1 MEGSCPRGPNIFLRW
16 VKIHLPRGFN
26 TFLAEVVRLHLP
38 LFFIQPYCSKN
49 LLVRLSE
56 TFFTSSDTYHCFMC
70 ERMLEVFFWYL
81 GGMWVYTW
89 YLILCIWY
97 LAYIFG
103 MCIWY
108 LSVYIFLFG
117 GVYFVFGSVYLFFRM
132 YRVPQK
138 KLAFAELSF
147 YKYCC

>member
-56 TFFTSSDTYHCFMC
+56 TFFTSSDTYHYFMC
-70 ERMLEVFFWYL
+70 ERMLEVFFLVFGGDVGVYL
-81 GGMWVYTW
+81 VFDIVYLVFGVYIW
-89 YLILCIWY
+89 DVYLVFECVYFSIWRCVFCIWKCVFV
-97 LAYIFG
+97 LQDV
-103 MCIWY
+103 Y
-108 LSVYIFLFG
+108 LSF
-117 GVYFVFGSVYLFFRM
+117 
-132 YRVPQK
+132 
-138 KLAFAELSF
+138 
-147 YKYCC
+147 